1 MTFKE
6 LSAVNID
13 AVYHLGGMDV
23 VDKFKKLVKGNI
35 INPNLLRLVTIM
47 YDKNAKLNEGLV
59 RLYFHDGAAVYLN
72 LIPGG
77 TGVISLNIC
86 DILDYCH
93 LQYDKNLITTP
104 QQNDNMLILST
115 VTNSWYFTTME
126 KKEILVFNENEA

>member
-13 AVYHLGGMDV
+13 AVYHLGGIDV
-23 VDKFKKLVKGNI
+23 VDKFKKLAKCNI

-59 RLYFHDGAAVYLN
+59 RLYFEDGAAVYLN

-86 DILDYCH
+86 DVLDYCH
-93 LQYDKNLITTP
+93 LQYDRNLITTP
-104 QQNDNMLILST
+104 QKDGNMLIIST
-115 VTNSWYFTTME
+115 MTNSWYFTTME
-126 KKEILVFNENEA
+126 KKEILVFTKDE